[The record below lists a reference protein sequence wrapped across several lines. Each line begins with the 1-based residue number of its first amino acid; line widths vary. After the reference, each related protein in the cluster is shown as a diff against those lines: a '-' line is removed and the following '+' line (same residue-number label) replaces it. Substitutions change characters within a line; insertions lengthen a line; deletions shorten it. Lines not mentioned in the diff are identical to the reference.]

1 MNHRHT
7 TLRRRNQ
14 RGASLL
20 EVLITILIMSFG
32 LLGIAGLTA
41 ASLQA
46 TKMAQFQTTGL
57 QLVNDY
63 AERMR
68 GNALGV
74 GANAYDMTA
83 SYTGSTASVT
93 VPTCATADACTSA
106 ELASI
111 DRAEWTNNLRQ
122 RLPAGGAYVQRNGL
136 TVDVW
141 IMWQEPNQ
149 RFDDDSD
156 LAVAGTG
163 GSQCPAA
170 ALAGYSGDPPPICM
184 YYRVSI

>member
-1 MNHRHT
+1 MSNE
-7 TLRRRNQ
+7 Q

-20 EVLITILIMSFG
+20 EVLITILILSFG

-46 TKMAQFQTTGL
+46 NKIAQFQSTAL

-63 AERMR
+63 ADRMR
-68 GNALGV
+68 GNAKGV
-74 GANAYDMTA
+74 AENNSDMTTA
-83 SYTGSTASVT
+83 YTGATGGVT

-111 DRAEWTNNLRQ
+111 DRAEWTNNLRR
-122 RLPAGGAYVQRNGL
+122 RLPGGSAYVEHNGL
-136 TVDVW
+136 TVDIWV
-141 IMWQEPNQ
+141 MWLEPSME
-149 RFDDDSD
+149 FDDDTT
-156 LAVAGTG
+156 LAVGATG
-163 GSQCPAA
+163 GSQCPSE
-170 ALAGYSGDPPPICM
+170 ALAGYTGDTPICI